1 MAHVLV
7 SIMAPDGRTYRAEVD
22 ENSSAE
28 ALLNALIKTLH
39 LPLKTEDGNPVK
51 YGFSLLNALGI
62 REGVTIKISRANP
75 AISSQFSSEEVLERS
90 VYMSNKV
97 FIVHGHDAEAK
108 ESVGRFII
116 ETDPK
121 DYDEILDIA
130 RKYNISAQKIGR
142 LIHDQ
147 KIEIRGLRNQDFKL
161 DIAILKEKFIST
173 IPNLMEI

>member
-1 MAHVLV
+1 MCFKNNFGADLDFTGCYNEN
-7 SIMAPDGRTYRAEVD
+7 IRDD
-22 ENSSAE
+22 EF
-28 ALLNALIKTLH
+28 L
-39 LPLKTEDGNPVK
+39 
-51 YGFSLLNALGI
+51 FS
-62 REGVTIKISRANP
+62 
-75 AISSQFSSEEVLERS
+75 
-90 VYMSNKV
+90 
-97 FIVHGHDAEAK
+97 
-108 ESVGRFII
+108 ESYGRFII